1 VGSRNRQVTQIIGAF
16 FREIYR
22 ADELGSGMRKMMRYG
37 KAYGGADP
45 ELIEGDVF
53 RMIIKVPELG
63 TDISAKQANGHGEAP
78 ITGEVL
84 QIIKALKA
92 NQLNR
97 TQLQV
102 VLKLKSQAN
111 FRDRYLRPALKSG
124 LIEMTIPEKPSSR
137 LQKYRLTGAGKYLLT
152 VMQDQKN

>member
-1 VGSRNRQVTQIIGAF
+1 VAQIIGAF

-53 RMIIKVPELG
+53 RMIIKVPEFG
-63 TDISAKQANGHGEAP
+63 TDISAKQAKGQGEAP
-78 ITGEVL
+78 ITGEVTGEVL

-92 NQLNR
+92 KQLNR

-111 FRDRYLRPALKSG
+111 FRDRYLQPALNSG

-137 LQKYRLTGAGKYLLT
+137 LQKYRLTGAGKHLLT
-152 VMQDQKN
+152 DLQDQKVD